1 MLAFLAERD
10 RQCAD
15 VASPLCVRPMGQT
28 SAHGQEQPPRAML
41 VAGRRHG
48 VRGQMRTKA
57 FRLPFLVAYGA
68 RIGERLAAASSS
80 ATAEMQGDERLL
92 PVLVARNRA
101 ADEAFAR
108 LFPTAV
114 GTPLVA

>member
-1 MLAFLAERD
+1 
-10 RQCAD
+10 
-15 VASPLCVRPMGQT
+15 
-28 SAHGQEQPPRAML
+28 ML